1 MLGSCY
7 IPDKWPANSRVPQLL
22 RNIWPI
28 FTCGCRLKPR
38 EILWLQLFPPGNG
51 EALSGMQM
59 KTFPWG
65 LFLFPSWNLRFG
77 HIQGPTWQGGVV
89 HTAPEVSILNVF
101 LSLGKKRS
109 VFIYGIWGPGDCLS
123 ERKQRG
129 DENGFLI
136 SSQTLSLS
144 IKEPPFSEHV
154 HLRH

>member
-28 FTCGCRLKPR
+28 FTCGWRLKPR
-38 EILWLQLFPPGNG
+38 EILWLQSFPPGNS

-77 HIQGPTWQGGVV
+77 HIQGPTWPGGIV

-101 LSLGKKRS
+101 LSLGKKVLFSSMEFGDRET
-109 VFIYGIWGPGDCLS
+109 VFRRESS
-123 ERKQRG
+123 EEMKM
-129 DENGFLI
+129 DF
-136 SSQTLSLS
+136 SL
-144 IKEPPFSEHV
+144 PPKHYP
-154 HLRH
+154 